1 MFTMSGKVNLQSGDG
16 QTISLPVSHLLAASP
31 FLQTLLPPPCQ
42 CNTTTTISLPSTR
55 GDSLKLLAQIFSKGE
70 TEHLA
75 GGVIESS
82 LEELQEALELL
93 ETGIVLKLSYIRTA
107 ETLQVGIVEKIEDS
121 ETAVAT
127 KEVFETSESP
137 FLIKVDDDCEDED
150 SVILQSSV
158 KRECASDGDFQEP
171 LRDSKV
177 DLNRTVRKSGSQL
190 QNSEKC
196 QDLTKSVERRSKD
209 AEESNHPAA
218 ELCVKFIIG
227 FDTNSCIIFDSNP
240 SSLIM
245 KMMMKFCSICKIQME
260 NLKFEVDGKVLTGQ
274 EKVGQFEGK
283 FIQVEK
289 LLLP

>member
-16 QTISLPVSHLLAASP
+16 QTISLPVSLLLAASP

-82 LEELQEALELL
+82 LEELQQALELL
-93 ETGIVLKLSYIRTA
+93 ETGIVLKLSYMRTV
-107 ETLQVGIVEKIEDS
+107 ETLQVRIVEKNEDS

-127 KEVFETSESP
+127 IKEKSP
-137 FLIKVDDDCEDED
+137 FISRVEDED
-150 SVILQSSV
+150 SINLQSSV
-158 KRECASDGDFQEP
+158 KRDCASDIDFQEP

-177 DLNRTVRKSGSQL
+177 NLKRKSVSPFQERE
-190 QNSEKC
+190 QC
-196 QDLTKSVERRSKD
+196 QDLSRSVEKKSKD
-209 AEESNHPAA
+209 EEENNLPAA
-218 ELCVKFIIG
+218 VCVKFVIG

-245 KMMMKFCSICKIQME
+245 RMMMKFCSICKIQME

-289 LLLP
+289 LLLH

>member
-127 KEVFETSESP
+127 KEVFETSEST

-150 SVILQSSV
+150 SLILQSSV
-158 KRECASDGDFQEP
+158 KRECASDGEFQEP

-177 DLNRTVRKSGSQL
+177 NLNRTLTNSDCQL
-190 QNSEKC
+190 Q
-196 QDLTKSVERRSKD
+196 TSVERRS
-209 AEESNHPAA
+209 NHGGGTSYPAA
-218 ELCVKFIIG
+218 KLCVKFIIG
-227 FDTNSCIIFDSNP
+227 FDTNRCIIFDSNP

-245 KMMMKFCSICKIQME
+245 RMMMKFCSICKIQME

-289 LLLP
+289 LLLH

>member
-150 SVILQSSV
+150 SLILQSSV
-158 KRECASDGDFQEP
+158 KRECASDGEFQEP

-177 DLNRTVRKSGSQL
+177 NLNRTLTNSDCQL
-190 QNSEKC
+190 Q
-196 QDLTKSVERRSKD
+196 TSVERRS
-209 AEESNHPAA
+209 NHGGGTSYPAA
-218 ELCVKFIIG
+218 KLCVKFIIG

-245 KMMMKFCSICKIQME
+245 RMMMKFCSICKIQME